1 MITLNSSRAT
11 SHGLHIIRAFSMI
24 WPWCIIQECKGGRVF
39 LFPTTIEGLNFFQVL
54 LCWCFARNIIPPCF
68 VLQYVIFNLLWV
80 LLFNLSIVI
89 YLSLVNTSK
98 SIHLY
103 NSSPDF
109 NYFLCQCISMYFFRS
124 VSMFTKTRL
133 SIVPLLVCSKRRHTL
148 YIITLYSHRWQ
159 CGISMTSFPISQTVV
174 KSGVC

>member
-1 MITLNSSRAT
+1 MVYTSSGHFLWCVRGVSFRNVKEDGLPISYHYWRIKFLSSTVMLMFCKKRYPTL
-11 SHGLHIIRAFSMI
+11 F
-24 WPWCIIQECKGGRVF
+24 
-39 LFPTTIEGLNFFQVL
+39 
-54 LCWCFARNIIPPCF
+54 CFAIC
-68 VLQYVIFNLLWV
+68 YFNLLWV

-89 YLSLVNTSK
+89 YLSLVNTPK

-133 SIVPLLVCSKRRHTL
+133 SIVPLLVCSKRWHTL

-159 CGISMTSFPISQTVV
+159 CGNSMTSFPISQTVV

>member
-11 SHGLHIIRAFSMI
+11 FDGLHIIRAFSMMC
-24 WPWCIIQECKGGRVF
+24 PWCIIQECKGEGVF

-68 VLQYVIFNLLWV
+68 VLQCYFNLLWV

-109 NYFLCQCISMYFFRS
+109 NYFVPMHFNVFFSLCLNVYKNQTI
-124 VSMFTKTRL
+124 
-133 SIVPLLVCSKRRHTL
+133 
-148 YIITLYSHRWQ
+148 YS
-159 CGISMTSFPISQTVV
+159 TVA
-174 KSGVC
+174 CL

>member
-1 MITLNSSRAT
+1 MVYTSSGHFLWCVRGVSFRNVKEDSLPISYHYWRIKFLSSTVMLMFCKKRYPTL
-11 SHGLHIIRAFSMI
+11 F
-24 WPWCIIQECKGGRVF
+24 
-39 LFPTTIEGLNFFQVL
+39 
-54 LCWCFARNIIPPCF
+54 CFAIC
-68 VLQYVIFNLLWV
+68 YFNLLWV

-89 YLSLVNTSK
+89 YLSLVNTPK

-159 CGISMTSFPISQTVV
+159 CGISMTSFPISQTIV

>member
-11 SHGLHIIRAFSMI
+11 FDGLHIIRAFSMI
-24 WPWCIIQECKGGRVF
+24 WPWCIIQECKGGRSSYHYWRIKF
-39 LFPTTIEGLNFFQVL
+39 LSSTVMLMFCKKHYPTLF
-54 LCWCFARNIIPPCF
+54 CFAIC
-68 VLQYVIFNLLWV
+68 YFNLLWV

-109 NYFLCQCISMYFFRS
+109 NYFVPMHFNVFFSLCLNVYKNQTI
-124 VSMFTKTRL
+124 
-133 SIVPLLVCSKRRHTL
+133 
-148 YIITLYSHRWQ
+148 YS
-159 CGISMTSFPISQTVV
+159 TVA
-174 KSGVC
+174 CL